1 MALTSPVIVDLKTLN
16 SSNELELNMSHYRD
30 FSVLVIPDRPI
41 YIDKITVEV
50 LSPTGYTTLQEN
62 TDYLPILPFRAAI
75 RSEGKAIYGA
85 LLMHEGYS
93 NVTLRLTYIPI
104 EEDYSVSSS
113 TVYTYVEHRTDRIYE
128 MSYDEIIE
136 GTIDYPLRDS
146 YQDYTSYLEKDA
158 LENELHLIAQAISL
172 DNGTL
177 TKLTNYINNT
187 PIIAGQANTQINSK
201 VLKTGSIMQ
210 GPIEVQSTPSDS
222 NDAVTYGYLNTI
234 QTQKQNDIA
243 NVASNI
249 NDLVNRNGDT
259 LQGPLRLARD
269 PVENNELATKNYVL
283 SKVSTIAPEDLPVG
297 AVVLA
302 RKNWNQSGYLKC
314 NGVELNKADYPFLY
328 STIRDTFSKK
338 SDPGFGYP
346 ERNQYEFND
355 YEPNFDTIREIISIN
370 NLTPDGLYEFNLS
383 TFDFKVTKNNVYF
396 LNNNIS
402 YISKDSIDNGT
413 YEYDYDYNNFPTALI
428 KADIADNGKIDNFYL
443 ENNADNYYVNYNN
456 SFKIK
461 NRIYYFSSYIKD
473 TTAPY
478 GYTDIPTSIV
488 YRTINSDGTLSSLI
502 YDRQFLDF
510 DNYDYNVIVTN
521 KYVYFLA
528 MDKININDPSNT
540 YVTHTTVPI
549 SYRALINDDGS
560 FGSAEILKN
569 VNNIYYIFENIVPLK
584 NKLYGFGTHF
594 TVPYS
599 RSWDPYIYQAKILP
613 NGEIS
618 SFKTYSQLNELRYQS
633 FYVNSKNIYR
643 ASMRD
648 TDYTIEIE
656 KATIYPDEEISSFSI
671 VNTINLSQFE
681 NQEKINLFKT
691 HFPNNDTYYYIGGI
705 FATSSR
711 LYIMATVTMS
721 DMPNYNYYY
730 NYCFMLSFDLLGG
743 FNDYLTYELPH
754 IYYYPYI
761 NETPWNNQTI
771 IDNIT
776 IPDSNFSTV
785 NEVIDLYDGNGDNAF
800 VFATKNKVYIYG
812 LYKYDNVAST
822 TIYSNYVGDINT
834 DGSLSALTPITV
846 NIDTSAM
853 TYPYSFI
860 YNNEAYVYAGYTDI
874 NTMTT
879 TYELYK
885 APIDNNGVIG
895 NFTSISS
902 YAYYPNNGLTPKFSF
917 VYNDSLFTLIN
928 MGSLDSFGFRRIN
941 FKNGNENIPYGPFS
955 FINLDE
961 ELLHLIHKDQWVYLI
976 TKSSSDAVYRIYR
989 FVLNSDVY
997 DWSSVTL
1004 MSTLDITTS
1013 TVVDIYDIGY
1023 TSTYITDNAIYF
1035 IGSEGNTVPDPIVPS
1050 KILKLPIDSSGV
1062 VDFANLVQIG
1072 SLPSVNK
1079 IPKLVATSTRLYIFP
1094 GLNSDHVNYNGLYNK
1109 YYYIEANVGL
1119 TNYIV
1124 DEVQGPIVPNIK
1136 VPEQPDPSKFN
1147 IPDLPDE
1154 NGLSYYIKT

>member
-16 SSNELELNMSHYRD
+16 SSNELEINMSHYRD
-30 FSVLVIPDRPI
+30 FSILLIPNRPI

-93 NVTLRLTYIPI
+93 GVTLRLTYIPI

-210 GPIEVQSTPSDS
+210 GPIEVQSTPSDP

-234 QTQKQNDIA
+234 QTQKQN
-243 NVASNI
+243 NVTNLASNV
-249 NDLVNRNGDT
+249 NDLVNRSGDT
-259 LQGPLRLARD
+259 LQGPLHLARD

-283 SKVSTIAPEDLPVG
+283 SKASTIAPEDLPVG

-302 RKNWNQSGYLKC
+302 RKNWNQPGYLKC

-355 YEPNFDTIREIISIN
+355 YEPNFDTIKEIVSLN
-370 NLTPDGLYEFNLS
+370 GLTPDGLYEFNLS

-396 LNNNIS
+396 LNNNIA
-402 YISKDSIDNGT
+402 YISKDSINNGI
-413 YEYDYDYNNFPTALI
+413 YEYNDNYNDFPTGLAKL
-428 KADIADNGKIDNFYL
+428 DIANSGKVENMHI
-443 ENNADNYYVNYNN
+443 ENNTDNYYVVYNN

-461 NRIYYFSSYIKD
+461 NRIYYFSSDIKD
-473 TTAPY
+473 TMAPY
-478 GYTDIPTSIV
+478 GYTNIPTSIV

-510 DNYDYNVIVTN
+510 EGYDYNVIVTN

-528 MDKININDPSNT
+528 MDKVNINEPSNT

-560 FGSAEILKN
+560 FGSFEVLKN

-584 NKLYGFGTHF
+584 NKLYGFGILF
-594 TVPYS
+594 SIPYY

-618 SFKTYSQLNELRYQS
+618 SFKTYGQLNELRYQS

-643 ASMRD
+643 VSMND

-691 HFPNNDTYYYIGGI
+691 HFPNNDIYYYIGGI

-711 LYIMATVTMS
+711 LYIMAGVQMF

-730 NYCFMLSFDLLGG
+730 SYDFMISFDLLGG
-743 FNDYLTYELPH
+743 FNDYITYELPH
-754 IYYYPYI
+754 VYYYPYI
-761 NETPWNNQTI
+761 NETPWNNQTL

-812 LYKYDNVAST
+812 LRKYDNVTST
-822 TIYSNYVGDINT
+822 TIYSNYVGDINA
-834 DGSLSALTPITV
+834 DGSISALTPVTV

-860 YNNEAYVYAGYTDI
+860 YNNEAYIYSGYTDF
-874 NTMTT
+874 NTVST

-902 YAYYPNNGLTPKFSF
+902 YAYYPNNGLTTKFSF

-941 FKNGNENIPYGPFS
+941 FKNGSENIPYGPFS

-961 ELLHLIHKDQWVYLI
+961 QLLHLIHKDQWVYLI
-976 TKSSSDAVYRIYR
+976 TKSSSDVVYRIYR
-989 FVLNSDVY
+989 LVLNSNIY

-1023 TSTYITDNAIYF
+1023 ASTYITDNAIYF
-1035 IGSEGNTVPDPIVPS
+1035 IGSEGNTVANPIVPS

-1079 IPKLVATSTRLYIFP
+1079 FPKLVATSTRLYIFP

-1136 VPEQPDPSKFN
+1136 VPEQPDPDKFN
-1147 IPDLPDE
+1147 IPELPDE
-1154 NGLSYYIKT
+1154 GELSYYIKT